1 MDRKEQKKAYRE
13 ANKDK
18 IKEYKKEYYLKNKE
32 KIKEQK
38 NAYMKEYYQA
48 NTDKIK
54 EYQKSP
60 NGKKSNTI
68 CDWKRKGLL
77 SEDYD
82 SLYQKYIESTNC
94 EECNCY
100 YGKYKDGS
108 WSFRCMDHCHIT
120 GVFRNFLC
128 NRCNIRRGE

>member
-68 CDWKRKGLL
+68 CD
-77 SEDYD
+77 
-82 SLYQKYIESTNC
+82 I
-94 EECNCY
+94 
-100 YGKYKDGS
+100 
-108 WSFRCMDHCHIT
+108 
-120 GVFRNFLC
+120 FLC
-128 NRCNIRRGE
+128 DFFYYDMPLHE